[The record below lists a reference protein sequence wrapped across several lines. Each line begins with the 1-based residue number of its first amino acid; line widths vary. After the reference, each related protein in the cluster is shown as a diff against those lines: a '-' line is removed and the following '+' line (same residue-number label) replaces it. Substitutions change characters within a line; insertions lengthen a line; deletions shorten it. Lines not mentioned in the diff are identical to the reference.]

1 VPRDWTR
8 VGADWHRPGLP
19 SLIGTYC
26 LSDFHID
33 ISDLYGPEGLLC
45 APDVLSPDAPF
56 SPRAAA
62 AFRAM
67 GLRSGIG
74 VALYEQGLPVAAL
87 TAAMA
92 DAPRQWTPEEIEL
105 VQTATTL
112 IRSAMEEARL
122 REKEHR
128 IAERLQDALQP
139 EVPGRVPGMDPWA
152 FYRPAL
158 QEASIGGDF
167 YDVFPYEEGC
177 YALVV
182 ADLSGKG
189 LAAAAEISTVR
200 HMLRALVYQRG
211 PTLAQSVTTLNAML
225 SNHGLLSG
233 FATLFVGLYDVNNRT
248 MNYVN
253 AGQEPGL
260 VLRHAT
266 GRVEELGTTGPV
278 LGGFGEAIFE
288 ERTVQLLPGDVL
300 ALFTDGLTEAGPSR
314 KDLLEIDGIAQIL
327 ASSAGD
333 PDLSPRDITTR
344 IMAGVEAAATPA
356 GIRDDVCLLVTRIE

>member
-1 VPRDWTR
+1 MCT
-8 VGADWHRPGLP
+8 
-19 SLIGTYC
+19 
-26 LSDFHID
+26 SDIFAK
-33 ISDLYGPEGLLC
+33 E
-45 APDVLSPDAPF
+45 APF
-56 SPRAAA
+56 SRRGVAALKSL
-62 AFRAM
+62 

-74 VALYEQGLPVAAL
+74 VALFEEGFPVAAL

-92 DAPRQWTPEEIEL
+92 DTARTWSAEEVEL

-128 IAERLQDALQP
+128 IAERLQSALQP
-139 EVPGRVPGMDPWA
+139 ELPSEVVGLAPWA

-167 YDVFPYEEGC
+167 YDVFPFAEGS

-211 PTLAQSVTTLNAML
+211 STLARSVTILNGML
-225 SNHGLLSG
+225 SEHSLLSG
-233 FATLFVGLYDVNNRT
+233 FATLFIGVYDANSRIMT
-248 MNYVN
+248 YVN

-260 VLRHAT
+260 ILRQST
-266 GRVEELGTTGPV
+266 GGIEELGPTGPI
-278 LGGFGEAIFE
+278 LGGFGEATFE
-288 ERTVQLLPGDVL
+288 EQTVRLHTGDVL
-300 ALFTDGLTEAGPSR
+300 ALFTDGLTKAGPSR
-314 KDLLEIDGIAQIL
+314 KDLLEIQGVVQIF
-327 ASSAGD
+327 ASCA
-333 PDLSPRDITTR
+333 RDCAATPKEITTR
-344 IMAGVEAAATPA
+344 IIAGVEAAATPA
-356 GIRDDVCLLVTRIE
+356 GIRDDVCLLVTRIG